1 MKQKQILI
9 GIAGGT
15 ASGKTSVSTE
25 ILNAFGGQN
34 QVVIIAQ
41 DSYYKDLSHI
51 PFEKRLDFNF
61 DHPDAF
67 DNDLLIEH
75 LKMAVNRQSVEIPT
89 YDHKTHSRW
98 KETLLIEPHKV
109 ILLEGILI
117 LENQK
122 LRDLMDIKV
131 YIDTDA
137 DVRLIRRLKR
147 DIKERARTLDS
158 VLEQYERFVMPMHMQ
173 FVEPSK
179 RYADIIIPHGVEN
192 KVGVDILMT
201 KIKALLDAHHE
212 T

>member
-1 MKQKQILI
+1 MTQKPILI

-15 ASGKTSVSTE
+15 ASGKTSVAKE
-25 ILNAFGGQN
+25 IFNVFGGH
-34 QVVIIAQ
+34 VVIIAQ
-41 DSYYKDLSHI
+41 DAYYKDLVHV
-51 PFEKRLDFNF
+51 PFDKRIDFNF
-61 DHPDAF
+61 DHPEAF
-67 DNDLLIEH
+67 DNDLLIRH
-75 LKMAVNRQSVEIPT
+75 LQEALRGKPVAIPT
-89 YDHKTHSRW
+89 YDHKTHTRR

-117 LENQK
+117 LENQG

-147 DIKERARTLDS
+147 DIKERARTLES
-158 VLEQYERFVMPMHMQ
+158 VLEQFERFVMPMHTQ

-179 RYADIIIPHGVEN
+179 RYADIILPHGVEN
-192 KVGVDILMT
+192 NVGVDILMT
-201 KIKALLDAHHE
+201 KIKALLDGYR

>member
-1 MKQKQILI
+1 MTQKPILI

-15 ASGKTSVSTE
+15 ASGKTSVARE
-25 ILNAFGGQN
+25 IFNVFGGHN

-41 DSYYKDLSHI
+41 DAYYKDLSHV
-51 PFEKRLDFNF
+51 PFDKRIDFNF

-67 DNDLLIEH
+67 DNDLLIRH
-75 LKMAVNRQSVEIPT
+75 LQEALSGKPVAIPT
-89 YDHKTHSRW
+89 YDHKTHTRL
-98 KETLLIEPHKV
+98 KETLQIEPHKV
-109 ILLEGILI
+109 ILMEGILI
-117 LENQK
+117 LENQR

-147 DIKERARTLDS
+147 DIKERARTLES
-158 VLEQYERFVMPMHMQ
+158 VLEQFERFVMPMHTQ

-192 KVGVDILMT
+192 NVGVDILMT
-201 KIKALLDAHHE
+201 KIKALLDGYHAK
-212 T
+212 